1 MHMSDVLL
9 NAISEGVKDTAICIP
24 ILFATYLFMEILEG
38 SSKINE
44 ETLCRYSRKV
54 GPVIGG
60 VLGVIPQ
67 CGLAGSAA
75 ALYSTGT
82 VTLGTMLA
90 VFFATSDE
98 MLPIMLTSLSGSFA
112 IGIGAIAAILAAKA
126 LIGVALGYVT
136 DIAVKMSTGK
146 NIHSLCERD
155 HCNCDGEEGSV
166 FRSALIH
173 TLKITLMLLIVNVV
187 LSAAIGAFG
196 IEALSGTII
205 NQPVIG
211 ELIVGLFGLIPNC
224 AISIIITESYLT
236 GVLNLGCLFAGL
248 LANAGIG
255 LIVLFR
261 SNPRHKENLMIVLIM
276 YLLSVATGVV
286 IHLVL

>member
-1 MHMSDVLL
+1 MLNVLL
-9 NAISEGVKDTAICIP
+9 SAIIEGVKDTAICIP

-38 SSKINE
+38 SSKVNE
-44 ETLCRYSRKV
+44 ETLCRHSRKV
-54 GPVIGG
+54 GPAIGG
-60 VLGVIPQ
+60 LLGVIPQ

-98 MLPIMLTSLSGSFA
+98 MLPVMLASLSGRFA
-112 IGIGAIAAILAAKA
+112 IGIGAIAGILAAKA
-126 LIGVALGYVT
+126 LLGIVLGYLT
-136 DIAVKMSTGK
+136 DFAVKASTGK
-146 NIHSLCERD
+146 NIHSLCERE
-155 HCNCDGEEGSV
+155 HCECDGEEGNV

-173 TLKITLMLLIVNVV
+173 TLKITIMLLIVNVV
-187 LSAAIGAFG
+187 LSAAIGLIG
-196 IEALSGTII
+196 IESLSGTII

-211 ELIVGLFGLIPNC
+211 ELLVALFGLIPNC
-224 AISIIITESYLT
+224 AVSIILTESYLT

-261 SNPRHKENLMIVLIM
+261 TNPRHRENLMIVLIM
-276 YLLSVATGVV
+276 YLLSVAVGVI
-286 IHLVL
+286 IHLVF

>member
-1 MHMSDVLL
+1 MFDILIE
-9 NAISEGVKDTAICIP
+9 AITDGIKDTAICIP

-54 GPVIGG
+54 GPLLGG
-60 VLGVIPQ
+60 ILGVIPQ

-98 MLPIMLTSLSGSFA
+98 MLPVMLASLSGKFA
-112 IGIGAIAAILAAKA
+112 IGVGTIAAILAAKA
-126 LIGVALGYVT
+126 ILGILLGYIT
-136 DIAVKMSTGK
+136 DIAVKISTGK

-155 HCNCDGEEGSV
+155 HCACDEEEGSV

-173 TLKITLMLLIVNVV
+173 TLKITIMLLIVNVV
-187 LSAAIGAFG
+187 LSAAIGIIG

-205 NQPVIG
+205 NQPIIG
-211 ELIVGLFGLIPNC
+211 PLLVGLFGLIPNC
-224 AISIIITESYLT
+224 AISIIITESYLA

-248 LANAGIG
+248 LSNAGIG
-255 LIVLFR
+255 FIVLFR
-261 SNPRHKENLMIVLIM
+261 TNPRIKENLMIVAIM
-276 YLLSVATGVV
+276 YVLSVACGVIIQLAV
-286 IHLVL
+286 

>member
-1 MHMSDVLL
+1 MSDVLL
-9 NAISEGVKDTAICIP
+9 NAIIEGVKDTAICIP

-67 CGLAGSAA
+67 CGLAGPAA

-90 VFFATSDE
+90 VFFAPSDE
-98 MLPIMLTSLSGSFA
+98 ILPVMLASLSGRFA
-112 IGIGAIAAILAAKA
+112 ISVSVIAAIVAAKA
-126 LIGVALGYVT
+126 LIGIVLGYVT
-136 DIAVKMSTGK
+136 DIAVKVSTGK

-155 HCNCDGEEGSV
+155 HCECDGEEGSV

-173 TLKITLMLLIVNVV
+173 TLKITVMLLIVNVV
-187 LSAAIGAFG
+187 LSIIIGVIG

-211 ELIVGLFGLIPNC
+211 GLIVGLFDLIPN
-224 AISIIITESYLT
+224 
-236 GVLNLGCLFAGL
+236 
-248 LANAGIG
+248 
-255 LIVLFR
+255 
-261 SNPRHKENLMIVLIM
+261 
-276 YLLSVATGVV
+276 
-286 IHLVL
+286 

>member
-1 MHMSDVLL
+1 MDVIIG
-9 NAISEGVKDTAICIP
+9 AVTEGIKDTAICIP

-38 SSKINE
+38 SSRLNE

-98 MLPIMLTSLSGSFA
+98 MLPVMLASLSGRFT
-112 IGIGAIAAILAAKA
+112 IGIGTIAAILAAKA
-126 LIGVALGYVT
+126 LIGILLGYIT
-136 DIAVKMSTGK
+136 DIAVKVSTGK

-155 HCNCDGEEGSV
+155 NCECDVEDGNV

-173 TLKITLMLLIVNVV
+173 TLKITIMILIINVV
-187 LSAAIGAFG
+187 LSVVIQCVGIGT
-196 IEALSGTII
+196 LSGTVI

-211 ELIVGLFGLIPNC
+211 AILVGLFGLIPNC
-224 AISIIITESYLT
+224 AISVIITESYLC
-236 GVLNLGCLFAGL
+236 GVLGLGGLFAGL

-261 SNPRHKENLMIVLIM
+261 TNSRIKENLMIVAIM
-276 YLLSVATGVV
+276 YVLSVAVGV
-286 IHLVL
+286 IIQFAI

>member
-1 MHMSDVLL
+1 MFDILIE
-9 NAISEGVKDTAICIP
+9 AITDGIKDTAICIP

-38 SSKINE
+38 SNKINE

-54 GPVIGG
+54 GPLLGG
-60 VLGVIPQ
+60 ILGVIPQ

-98 MLPIMLTSLSGSFA
+98 MLPVMLASLSGKFA
-112 IGIGAIAAILAAKA
+112 IGVGTIAAILAAKA
-126 LIGVALGYVT
+126 ILGILLGYIT
-136 DIAVKMSTGK
+136 DIAVKISTGK

-155 HCNCDGEEGSV
+155 HCACDEEEGSV

-173 TLKITLMLLIVNVV
+173 TLKITIMLLIVNVV
-187 LSAAIGAFG
+187 LSAAIGIIG

-205 NQPVIG
+205 NQTIIG
-211 ELIVGLFGLIPNC
+211 PLLVGLFGLIPNC
-224 AISIIITESYLT
+224 AISIIITESYLA

-248 LANAGIG
+248 LSNAGIG
-255 LIVLFR
+255 FIVLFR
-261 SNPRHKENLMIVLIM
+261 TNPRIKENLMIVAIM
-276 YLLSVATGVV
+276 YVLSVACGVIIQLAV
-286 IHLVL
+286 

>member
-1 MHMSDVLL
+1 MSDILL
-9 NAISEGVKDTAICIP
+9 NAIIEGVKDTVICIP

-54 GPVIGG
+54 GPAIGG

-98 MLPIMLTSLSGSFA
+98 MLPVMLASLSGQFA
-112 IGIGAIAAILAAKA
+112 IGIGTIAAIVAAKA
-126 LIGVALGYVT
+126 LLGIVLGYLT
-136 DIAVKMSTGK
+136 DVAVKAGTGK
-146 NIHSLCERD
+146 NIHSLCERE
-155 HCNCDGEEGSV
+155 HCECDGEEGNV
-166 FRSALIH
+166 FRSALVH
-173 TLKITLMLLIVNVV
+173 TLKITVMLLIINVV
-187 LSAAIGAFG
+187 LSAAISAVG
-196 IEALSGTII
+196 IESLSGTII

-211 ELIVGLFGLIPNC
+211 ELIVALFGLIPNC
-224 AISIIITESYLT
+224 AVSIILTESYLT

-261 SNPRHKENLMIVLIM
+261 TNPRHRENLMIVLIM
-276 YLLSVATGVV
+276 YVLSAAIGVI
-286 IHLVL
+286 IHLI

>member
-1 MHMSDVLL
+1 
-9 NAISEGVKDTAICIP
+9 
-24 ILFATYLFMEILEG
+24 MEILEG

-98 MLPIMLTSLSGSFA
+98 MLPVMLASLSGKFA
-112 IGIGAIAAILAAKA
+112 IGVGTIAAILAAKA
-126 LIGVALGYVT
+126 LIGIVLGYVT
-136 DIAVKMSTGK
+136 DIAVKVSTGK

-155 HCNCDGEEGSV
+155 HCECDGEEGSV
-166 FRSALIH
+166 FRSALVH

-187 LSAAIGAFG
+187 LSAAIGVIG

-211 ELIVGLFGLIPNC
+211 ELIIGLFGLIPNC

-261 SNPRHKENLMIVLIM
+261 TNPRHRENLMIVLIM
-276 YLLSVATGVV
+276 YLLSVATGVI
-286 IHLVL
+286 IHLVF

>member
-1 MHMSDVLL
+1 MFEVLTA
-9 NAISEGVKDTAICIP
+9 AITDGIKDTALCIP
-24 ILFATYLFMEILEG
+24 ILYVTYLFMEILE
-38 SSKINE
+38 SSSRFDE

-60 VLGVIPQ
+60 VIGVIPQ

-98 MLPIMLTSLSGSFA
+98 MLPVMLASLSGKFA
-112 IGIGAIAAILAAKA
+112 IGVGAMFGILAAKA
-126 LIGVALGYVT
+126 GLGIILGYIT
-136 DIAVKMSTGK
+136 DIAVKAGKGK
-146 NIHSLCERD
+146 NIHALCERD
-155 HCNCDGEEGSV
+155 HCECDGEEGSV
-166 FRSALIH
+166 YRSALIH
-173 TLKITLMLLIVNVV
+173 TAKITLMLLIVNIV
-187 LSAAIGAFG
+187 LSAVIGCIG
-196 IEALSGTII
+196 IESLSGTII

-211 ELIVGLFGLIPNC
+211 ELVVGLFGLIPNC
-224 AISIIITESYLT
+224 AISIIITESYLSS
-236 GVLNLGCLFAGL
+236 VLGLGGLFTGL

-261 SNPRHKENLMIVLIM
+261 TNARLRENLMIVLIM
-276 YLLSVATGVV
+276 YVLSVAAGTV
-286 IHLVL
+286 IQLIF

>member
-1 MHMSDVLL
+1 MFEILIT
-9 NAISEGVKDTAICIP
+9 AITDGIKDTAICIP

-54 GPVIGG
+54 GPLLGG
-60 VLGVIPQ
+60 ILGVIPQ

-98 MLPIMLTSLSGSFA
+98 MLPVMLASLSGKFA
-112 IGIGAIAAILAAKA
+112 IGVGTIAAILAAKA
-126 LIGVALGYVT
+126 ILGIVLGYIA
-136 DIAVKMSTGK
+136 DIAVKVSTGK

-155 HCNCDGEEGSV
+155 HCACDEEEGSV

-173 TLKITLMLLIVNVV
+173 TLKITIMLLIINVV
-187 LSAAIGAFG
+187 LSIVIGIIG

-224 AISIIITESYLT
+224 AISIIITESYLS
-236 GVLNLGCLFAGL
+236 GVLGLGGLFAGL

-261 SNPRHKENLMIVLIM
+261 TNDRQKENLMIVLLILVM
-276 YLLSVATGVV
+276 SVATGTLIQFAV
-286 IHLVL
+286 

>member
-1 MHMSDVLL
+1 MFEVLAS
-9 NAISEGVKDTAICIP
+9 AITDGIKDTALCVP
-24 ILFATYLFMEILEG
+24 ILYVTYLFMEILEG
-38 SSKINE
+38 SSRFDE
-44 ETLCRYSRKV
+44 ETLCRYSKKF

-60 VLGVIPQ
+60 VIGVIPQ

-98 MLPIMLTSLSGSFA
+98 MLPVMLASLSGRFA
-112 IGIGAIAAILAAKA
+112 ISIGTIGAILAAKA
-126 LIGVALGYVT
+126 VLGIILGYIV
-136 DIAVKMSTGK
+136 DIAVKAGTGK

-155 HCNCDGEEGSV
+155 NCECDGEEGSV
-166 FRSALIH
+166 YRSALIH
-173 TLKITLMLLIVNVV
+173 TAKIVLMLLIVNVV
-187 LSAAIGAFG
+187 LSVIIGCVG
-196 IEALSGTII
+196 IETLSGTVI

-211 ELIVGLFGLIPNC
+211 PVLVGLFGLIPNC
-224 AISIIITESYLT
+224 AVSIIITESYLS
-236 GVLNLGCLFAGL
+236 GVLGLGGLFAGL

-261 SNPRHKENLMIVLIM
+261 TNARFKENLTIVAIM
-276 YLLSVATGVV
+276 YVLSVVTGIIIQIVF
-286 IHLVL
+286 

>member
-1 MHMSDVLL
+1 MFEVLTA
-9 NAISEGVKDTAICIP
+9 AITDGIKDTALCIP
-24 ILFATYLFMEILEG
+24 ILYVTYLFMEILE
-38 SSKINE
+38 SSSRFDE

-60 VLGVIPQ
+60 VIGVIPQ

-98 MLPIMLTSLSGSFA
+98 MLPVMLASLSGKFA
-112 IGIGAIAAILAAKA
+112 IGVGAMFGILAAKA
-126 LIGVALGYVT
+126 GLGIILGYIT
-136 DIAVKMSTGK
+136 DIAVKAGKGK
-146 NIHSLCERD
+146 NIHALCERD
-155 HCNCDGEEGSV
+155 HCECDGEEGSV
-166 FRSALIH
+166 YRSALIH
-173 TLKITLMLLIVNVV
+173 TAKITLMLLIVNIV
-187 LSAAIGAFG
+187 LSAVIGCIG
-196 IEALSGTII
+196 IESLSGTII

-211 ELIVGLFGLIPNC
+211 ELVVGLFGLIPNC
-224 AISIIITESYLT
+224 AISIIITESYLS
-236 GVLNLGCLFAGL
+236 GVLGLGGLFAGL

-261 SNPRHKENLMIVLIM
+261 TNARLRENLMIVLIM
-276 YLLSVATGVV
+276 YVLSVAAGTV
-286 IHLVL
+286 IQLIF

>member
-1 MHMSDVLL
+1 MEVIIGALT
-9 NAISEGVKDTAICIP
+9 EGIKDTVICIP
-24 ILFATYLFMEILEG
+24 ILYATYLFMEILEG
-38 SSKINE
+38 SSRLNE

-54 GPVIGG
+54 GPALGG
-60 VLGVIPQ
+60 LLGVIPQ

-98 MLPIMLTSLSGSFA
+98 MLPVMLASLSGKFA
-112 IGIGAIAAILAAKA
+112 IGVGTMAGILAAKA
-126 LIGVALGYVT
+126 AIGIVLGYVT
-136 DIAVKMSTGK
+136 DIAVKAGAGK
-146 NIHSLCERD
+146 NIHALCERD
-155 HCNCDGEEGSV
+155 RCECGEEGNV

-173 TLKITLMLLIVNVV
+173 TLKITVMLLIVNVA
-187 LSAAIGAFG
+187 LSVVIQCVGIG
-196 IEALSGTII
+196 ALSGTVI

-211 ELIVGLFGLIPNC
+211 PVLVGLFGLIPNC
-224 AISIIITESYLT
+224 AISVIITESYLG
-236 GVLNLGCLFAGL
+236 GVLGLGGLFAGL

-261 SNPRHKENLMIVLIM
+261 TNDRHRENLMIVAIM
-276 YLLSVATGVV
+276 YALSVLCGIIIQLAVK
-286 IHLVL
+286 L

>member
-1 MHMSDVLL
+1 MFEVLTA
-9 NAISEGVKDTAICIP
+9 AISEGVKDTAICIP

-38 SSKINE
+38 SSKLNE

-54 GPVIGG
+54 GPVLGG

-98 MLPIMLTSLSGSFA
+98 MLPVMLASLSGKFA
-112 IGIGAIAAILAAKA
+112 IGVGTIAAILAAKA
-126 LIGVALGYVT
+126 IIGIILGYVT
-136 DIAVKMSTGK
+136 DVAVKVSTGK
-146 NIHSLCERD
+146 NIHALCERD
-155 HCNCDGEEGSV
+155 NCECMV
-166 FRSALIH
+166 H
-173 TLKITLMLLIVNVV
+173 TIKITIMLLIVNVV
-187 LSAAIGAFG
+187 LSIIIGIIG

-211 ELIVGLFGLIPNC
+211 PLLAGLFGLIPNC
-224 AISIIITESYLT
+224 AISIIITESYLS
-236 GVLNLGCLFAGL
+236 GVLGLGCLFAGL
-248 LANAGIG
+248 LSNAGIG

-261 SNPRHKENLMIVLIM
+261 TNPRHRENFMIVLIM
-276 YLLSVATGVV
+276 YVLSVATGMNPS
-286 IHLVL
+286 

>member
-1 MHMSDVLL
+1 MSNVLL
-9 NAISEGVKDTAICIP
+9 NAMIEGVKDTSICIP
-24 ILFATYLFMEILEG
+24 ILFATYLFREILEG
-38 SSKINE
+38 SSKVSE
-44 ETLCRYSRKV
+44 ETLCRYSRKF
-54 GPVIGG
+54 GPAIGG

-98 MLPIMLTSLSGSFA
+98 MLPVMLASLSGKFA
-112 IGIGAIAAILAAKA
+112 IGVGAIAAILAAKA
-126 LIGVALGYVT
+126 LLGIVLGYVT
-136 DIAVKMSTGK
+136 DFAVKASTGK

-155 HCNCDGEEGSV
+155 HCECDGEEGNV

-173 TLKITLMLLIVNVV
+173 TLKITIMLLIVNVV
-187 LSAAIGAFG
+187 LSAVIGAIG

-224 AISIIITESYLT
+224 AISIILTESYLT

-261 SNPRHKENLMIVLIM
+261 TNPRHRENLMIVLIM
-276 YLLSVATGVV
+276 YLLSAAVGVI
-286 IHLVL
+286 IHLVF

>member
-1 MHMSDVLL
+1 MSGIVWS
-9 NAISEGVKDTAICIP
+9 IITEGVKDTAICIP
-24 ILFATYLFMEILEG
+24 ILYVTYLFMEILE
-38 SSKINE
+38 SSSRLDE
-44 ETLCRYSRKV
+44 ETLCRYSRKI

-98 MLPIMLTSLSGSFA
+98 MLPVMLASLSGKFA
-112 IGIGAIAAILAAKA
+112 IGISTVIAILAAKA
-126 LIGVALGYVT
+126 GLGIALGYIA
-136 DIAVKMSTGK
+136 DIAVKAGKGK

-155 HCNCDGEEGSV
+155 HCECDGEEGSV
-166 FRSALIH
+166 YRSALIH
-173 TLKITLMLLIVNVV
+173 TAKITLMLLIVNIA
-187 LSAAIGAFG
+187 LSAIIGSIG
-196 IEALSGTII
+196 IESLSGTII

-224 AISIIITESYLT
+224 AISVIITESYLS
-236 GVLNLGCLFAGL
+236 GVLGLGGMFAGL

-261 SNPRHKENLMIVLIM
+261 TNTRLKENMTILLIIYVLSVMTGIVIHIVL
-276 YLLSVATGVV
+276 
-286 IHLVL
+286 

>member
-1 MHMSDVLL
+1 MFEVLTA
-9 NAISEGVKDTAICIP
+9 AITDGIKDTALCIP
-24 ILFATYLFMEILEG
+24 ILYVTYLFMEILEG
-38 SSKINE
+38 SSRFDE

-60 VLGVIPQ
+60 VIGVIPQ

-98 MLPIMLTSLSGSFA
+98 MLPVMLASLSGKFA
-112 IGIGAIAAILAAKA
+112 IGASAIFGILAAKA
-126 LIGVALGYVT
+126 GLGIILGYIT
-136 DIAVKMSTGK
+136 DIAVKAGKGK
-146 NIHSLCERD
+146 NIHALCERD
-155 HCNCDGEEGSV
+155 HCECDGEEGSV
-166 FRSALIH
+166 YRSALIH
-173 TLKITLMLLIVNVV
+173 TAKITLMLLIVNVV
-187 LSAAIGAFG
+187 LSVIIGSIG
-196 IEALSGTII
+196 IESLSGTII

-211 ELIVGLFGLIPNC
+211 ELVVGLFGLIPNC
-224 AISIIITESYLT
+224 AISIIITESYLS
-236 GVLNLGCLFAGL
+236 GVLGLGGLFAGL

-261 SNPRHKENLMIVLIM
+261 TNARLRENLMIVLIM
-276 YLLSVATGVV
+276 YVLSVAAGTV
-286 IHLVL
+286 IQLIF

>member
-1 MHMSDVLL
+1 MSNVLL
-9 NAISEGVKDTAICIP
+9 NAMIEGVKDTSICIP

-38 SSKINE
+38 SSKVSE
-44 ETLCRYSRKV
+44 ETLCRYSRKF
-54 GPVIGG
+54 GPAIGG

-98 MLPIMLTSLSGSFA
+98 MLPVMLASLSGKFA
-112 IGIGAIAAILAAKA
+112 IGVGAIAAILAAKA
-126 LIGVALGYVT
+126 LLGIVLGYVT
-136 DIAVKMSTGK
+136 DFAVKASTGK

-155 HCNCDGEEGSV
+155 HCECDGEEGNV

-173 TLKITLMLLIVNVV
+173 TLKITIMLLIVNVV
-187 LSAAIGAFG
+187 LSAVIGAIG

-224 AISIIITESYLT
+224 AISIILTESYLT

-261 SNPRHKENLMIVLIM
+261 TNPRHRENLMIVLIM
-276 YLLSVATGVV
+276 YLLSAAVGT
-286 IHLVL
+286 IFHLVF

>member
-1 MHMSDVLL
+1 MSGIVWS
-9 NAISEGVKDTAICIP
+9 IITEGVKDTVICIP
-24 ILFATYLFMEILEG
+24 ILYVTYLFMEILE
-38 SSKINE
+38 SSSRFDE

-60 VLGVIPQ
+60 VIGVIPQ

-98 MLPIMLTSLSGSFA
+98 MLPVMLASLSGKFA
-112 IGIGAIAAILAAKA
+112 IGVGAMFGILAAKA
-126 LIGVALGYVT
+126 GLGIILGYIA
-136 DIAVKMSTGK
+136 DIAVKAGKGK
-146 NIHSLCERD
+146 NIHALCERD
-155 HCNCDGEEGSV
+155 HCECDGEEGSV
-166 FRSALIH
+166 YRSALIH
-173 TLKITLMLLIVNVV
+173 TAKITLMLLIVNIA
-187 LSAAIGAFG
+187 LSAIIGSIG
-196 IEALSGTII
+196 IESLSGTII

-211 ELIVGLFGLIPNC
+211 ELVVGLFGLIPNC
-224 AISIIITESYLT
+224 AISVIITESYLS
-236 GVLNLGCLFAGL
+236 GVLGLGGMFAGL

-261 SNPRHKENLMIVLIM
+261 TNTRLKENMTILLIIYVLSVMTGIVIHIVL
-276 YLLSVATGVV
+276 
-286 IHLVL
+286 

>member
-1 MHMSDVLL
+1 MSGIVWS
-9 NAISEGVKDTAICIP
+9 IITEGVKDTVICIP
-24 ILFATYLFMEILEG
+24 ILYVTYLFMEMLER
-38 SSKINE
+38 SSRFDE
-44 ETLCRYSRKV
+44 ETLCRHSRKI

-60 VLGVIPQ
+60 ILGVIPQ

-98 MLPIMLTSLSGSFA
+98 MLPVMLASLSGKFA
-112 IGIGAIAAILAAKA
+112 IGVSTVVAILAAKA
-126 LIGVALGYVT
+126 GLGIVLGYIA
-136 DIAVKMSTGK
+136 DIAVKAGKGK

-155 HCNCDGEEGSV
+155 HCECDGEEGSV
-166 FRSALIH
+166 YRSALIH
-173 TLKITLMLLIVNVV
+173 TAKITLMLLIVNIA
-187 LSAAIGAFG
+187 LSAIIDSIG
-196 IEALSGTII
+196 IESLSGTII

-211 ELIVGLFGLIPNC
+211 ELVVGLFGLIPNC
-224 AISIIITESYLT
+224 AISIIITESYLS
-236 GVLNLGCLFAGL
+236 GVLGLGGMFAGL

-261 SNPRHKENLMIVLIM
+261 TNTRLKENMTILLIIYVLSVMTGIVIHIVL
-276 YLLSVATGVV
+276 
-286 IHLVL
+286 

>member
-1 MHMSDVLL
+1 MSDILL
-9 NAISEGVKDTAICIP
+9 NAIIEGVKDTVICIP

-54 GPVIGG
+54 GPAIGG

-98 MLPIMLTSLSGSFA
+98 MLPVMLASLSGQFA
-112 IGIGAIAAILAAKA
+112 IGIGTIAAIVAAKA
-126 LIGVALGYVT
+126 LLGIVLGYLT
-136 DIAVKMSTGK
+136 DVAVKAGTGK
-146 NIHSLCERD
+146 NIHSLCERE
-155 HCNCDGEEGSV
+155 HCECDGEEGNV
-166 FRSALIH
+166 FRSALVH
-173 TLKITLMLLIVNVV
+173 TLKITVMLLIINVV
-187 LSAAIGAFG
+187 LSAAINAVG

-211 ELIVGLFGLIPNC
+211 ELIVALFGLIPNC
-224 AISIIITESYLT
+224 AVSIILTESYLI

-261 SNPRHKENLMIVLIM
+261 TNPRHRENLMIVLIM
-276 YLLSVATGVV
+276 YVLSAAIGVI
-286 IHLVL
+286 IHLI

>member
-1 MHMSDVLL
+1 MSGIVWS
-9 NAISEGVKDTAICIP
+9 IITEGVKDTVICIP
-24 ILFATYLFMEILEG
+24 ILYVTYLFMEMLER
-38 SSKINE
+38 SSRFDE
-44 ETLCRYSRKV
+44 ETLCRHSRKI

-98 MLPIMLTSLSGSFA
+98 MLPVMLASLSGKFA
-112 IGIGAIAAILAAKA
+112 IGVSTVVAILAAKA
-126 LIGVALGYVT
+126 GLGIVLGYIA
-136 DIAVKMSTGK
+136 DIAVKAGKGK

-155 HCNCDGEEGSV
+155 HCECDGEEGNV
-166 FRSALIH
+166 YRSALIH
-173 TLKITLMLLIVNVV
+173 TAKITLMLLIVNIV
-187 LSAAIGAFG
+187 LSAIIGSIG
-196 IEALSGTII
+196 IESLSGTII

-224 AISIIITESYLT
+224 AISVIITESYLS
-236 GVLNLGCLFAGL
+236 GVLGLGGMFAGL

-261 SNPRHKENLMIVLIM
+261 TNTRLKENMTILLIIYVLSVMTGIVIHIVL
-276 YLLSVATGVV
+276 
-286 IHLVL
+286 

>member
-1 MHMSDVLL
+1 MSDVLL
-9 NAISEGVKDTAICIP
+9 NAIIEGVKDTAICIP

-38 SSKINE
+38 SSKVNE

-54 GPVIGG
+54 GPVLGG
-60 VLGVIPQ
+60 LLGVIPQ

-90 VFFATSDE
+90 AFFATSDE
-98 MLPIMLTSLSGSFA
+98 MLPVMLASLSGKFA
-112 IGIGAIAAILAAKA
+112 IGVGAIAAILAAKA
-126 LIGVALGYVT
+126 LLGIVLGYLT
-136 DIAVKMSTGK
+136 DFAVKASTGK
-146 NIHSLCERD
+146 NIHNLCERD
-155 HCNCDGEEGSV
+155 HCECDGEEGNV

-173 TLKITLMLLIVNVV
+173 TLKITIMLLIVNVV
-187 LSAAIGAFG
+187 LSAAIGIIG

-205 NQPVIG
+205 NQPAIG
-211 ELIVGLFGLIPNC
+211 ELLVGLFGLIPNC
-224 AISIIITESYLT
+224 AISIILTESYLT

-261 SNPRHKENLMIVLIM
+261 TNPRHRENLMIVLIM
-276 YLLSVATGVV
+276 YVLSAAVGTI
-286 IHLVL
+286 IHLVF